1 LTEAPSPGLPLAPSA
16 ADDALLAVA
25 LFAVDPSG
33 TGLIL
38 RGPAGPAR
46 DVLLDT
52 LRLLLPAGTPWR
64 RMPPNVTSEAL
75 DGGIDVTATLQTG
88 RRVQQDGL
96 LRQAAHGILVA
107 AMAERLPLATAAHLA
122 ASLDSAGTPF
132 GLVALDEGLEDEALP
147 PALLDRLAF
156 PVDVTAMSYRAFA
169 DVKLPTPDDIVQARA
184 LLPGV
189 DAGEEIVEALCGTA
203 LALGAGFVRAPL
215 QALAAAKAAAA
226 LDGRREASLD
236 DAAVAA
242 RLVLA
247 PRATRLPAE
256 PPPPDQP
263 EPPPDNPPE
272 DNTPE
277 TESLAPD
284 AAEIVLEAARAAI
297 PPGLLALL
305 ESATTRTKRAA
316 TGRAGARQRGTG
328 RGRPAGVR
336 AAVPSAGLRL
346 SLVETLRAAAPWQNL
361 RARTIGNPEVRVKL
375 RRDDFRVIRTEHQSR
390 STTIFVVDASGS
402 SAINR
407 LAEAKGAVELL
418 LADCYKRRD
427 QVAVIAFRGKT
438 AELLLPPTRS
448 LTRAKRSL
456 SGLPGGGATPLAA
469 GLDAGFLLAE
479 ATERGGATP
488 IIVLLTD
495 GKGNIALSG
504 EASRAQAGED
514 AKQAALRLRARR
526 HKALLIDI
534 SPRPNPQAK
543 VLAQQMGARY
553 LPLPFAGAAAV
564 SAAVRGLG

>member
-1 LTEAPSPGLPLAPSA
+1 LTEAQPATPTPAE
-16 ADDALLAVA
+16 DALLAIT
-25 LFAVDPSG
+25 LFAIDPSG

-46 DVLLDT
+46 DALLDK
-52 LRLLLPAGTPWR
+52 LRTMLPEGTPWR
-64 RMPPNVTSEAL
+64 RMPPNVTAEAL
-75 DGGIDVTATLQTG
+75 QGGIDVTATLQTG
-88 RRVQQDGL
+88 RRVHQDGL
-96 LRQAAHGILVA
+96 LRQAAQGILVA
-107 AMAERLPLATAAHLA
+107 AMAERLPLATAALLA
-122 ASLDSAGTPF
+122 ASLDSPGIRI
-132 GLVALDEGLEDEALP
+132 GLVALDEGLEDETLP
-147 PALLDRLAF
+147 PALQDRLAF
-156 PVDVTAMSYRAFA
+156 PVDLTAISYRAFTRA
-169 DVKLPTPDDIVQARA
+169 PVHLPDAIAHARA
-184 LLPGV
+184 RLGEV
-189 DAGEEIVEALCGTA
+189 DAGDGIVEALCGTA

-226 LDGRREASLD
+226 LDGRRDVTLG
-236 DAAVAA
+236 DAALAA

-256 PPPPDQP
+256 SPPPDQP
-263 EPPPDNPPE
+263 DPPPPDDPRDQE
-272 DNTPE
+272 TPDTE
-277 TESLAPD
+277 TQPPD
-284 AAEIVLEAARAAI
+284 AAEIILEATRAAI

-305 ESATTRTKRAA
+305 ESAATRNKRAA
-316 TGRAGARQRGTG
+316 TGRAGAKKRGTG

-336 AAVPSAGLRL
+336 AAAPSPGLRL

-361 RARTIGNPEVRVKL
+361 RAPAFGNPEVRVKL
-375 RRDDFRVIRTEHQSR
+375 RRDDFRIIRTEHQSR

-479 ATERGGATP
+479 AAERSGATP

-504 EASRAQAGED
+504 EASRTQAAND
-514 AKQAALRLRARR
+514 ANQAALRVRAKR
-526 HKALLIDI
+526 HRALLIDI
-534 SPRPNPQAK
+534 SPRPNPQAQA
-543 VLAQQMGARY
+543 LAQTMGARY